1 MANRELLRAEL
12 VSGLAELS
20 IDLTE
25 VQIGKLL
32 DYLDLMNRW
41 NKNINLTAVSD
52 PIEQVQRHL
61 LDSFSIY
68 PYLSKLANA
77 SPVLDVGTG
86 AGLPGIPMAIAQP
99 NVQWH
104 LLDNSTKRISFL
116 RIVITKL
123 KIDNVELINS
133 KVEDYRS
140 NVPAPGIYGA
150 IVCRAFASLKEI
162 THNAQHLLAA
172 DGSFLAMKGQYPR
185 KEIADMS
192 ESFAVTESYPL
203 TVPGLCEDRHL
214 LQIQRTLIK
223 GNVKG
228 NIKGNEQLADKE
240 TSAK

>member
-1 MANRELLRAEL
+1 MANRELLRTEL

-20 IDLTE
+20 IDLNDE
-25 VQIGKLL
+25 QINKLL

-52 PIEQVQRHL
+52 PIEQVRRHL

-68 PYLSKLANA
+68 PYLSKLGKA

-99 NVQWH
+99 DVQWH

-123 KIDNVELINS
+123 KIGNVELINS
-133 KVEDYRS
+133 RVEDYQ
-140 NVPAPGIYGA
+140 PEELAPDLYPI

-162 THNAQHLLAA
+162 THNAQHLMAA

-192 ESFAVTESYPL
+192 ESFTVTESYPL
-203 TVPGLCEDRHL
+203 TVPGLSEERHL
-214 LQIQRTLIK
+214 LQIQRALAK
-223 GNVKG
+223 E
-228 NIKGNEQLADKE
+228 NIKGNEQAVGK
-240 TSAK
+240 TKA

>member
-1 MANRELLRAEL
+1 MANREQLRAEL

-20 IDLTE
+20 IDLNDE
-25 VQIGKLL
+25 QINKLL

-52 PIEQVQRHL
+52 PIEQVRRHL

-68 PYLSKLANA
+68 PYIKV

-99 NVQWH
+99 DVQWH

-123 KIDNVELINS
+123 KIENVELINT

-140 NVPAPGIYGA
+140 NVSYPA

-162 THNAQHLLAA
+162 THNAQHLMAA

-203 TVPGLCEDRHL
+203 TVPGLSEDRHL
-214 LQIQRTLIK
+214 LQIQRVGEK
-223 GNVKG
+223 
-228 NIKGNEQLADKE
+228 AE
-240 TSAK
+240 TKTA